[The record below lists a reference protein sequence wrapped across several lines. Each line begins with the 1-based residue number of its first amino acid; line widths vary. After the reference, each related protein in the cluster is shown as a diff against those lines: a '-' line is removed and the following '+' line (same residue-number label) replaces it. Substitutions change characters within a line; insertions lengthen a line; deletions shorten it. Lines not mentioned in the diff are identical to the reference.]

1 MAVDALE
8 EAREISPGAPRNEA
22 LKKAGF
28 LCRTADNQ
36 GLISLAPEAMTLLK
50 PPPSLKRSAR
60 N

>member
-1 MAVDALE
+1 MLLRK
-8 EAREISPGAPRNEA
+8 REISSGAPRNEA

-28 LCRTADNQ
+28 LCGQSGVNLFGQ
-36 GLISLAPEAMTLLK
+36 APEAMTLLK

>member
-8 EAREISPGAPRNEA
+8 EAPEMSPGAPRNEV

-36 GLISLAPEAMTLLK
+36 GLISLGKLRK
-50 PPPSLKRSAR
+50 Q
-60 N
+60 

>member
-8 EAREISPGAPRNEA
+8 EAREISSGAPRNEA

-36 GLISLAPEAMTLLK
+36 GLISLGKLQK
-50 PPPSLKRSAR
+50 Q
-60 N
+60 

>member
-1 MAVDALE
+1 MAVDALV

-28 LCRTADNQ
+28 LCGQSGVNLFGQ
-36 GLISLAPEAMTLLK
+36 APEAMTLLK